1 MYKLGFSTI
10 GCPDYSVEQV
20 IELATANGYL
30 GVELRFIRGSVE
42 LTELDEFSP
51 RGIRD
56 TRQRFEDANLEVVGI
71 DTSVKMASL
80 DTAVRRQQ
88 RESAKA
94 NLEIAEGLG
103 ASFLRVFGGPIPEG
117 QDREA
122 SLDAISGGL
131 GEIADLTAAS
141 GVTSLLELHDEFPT
155 SESILDLFTRGTSD
169 NLKVLWDTLH
179 SYRHGEQPEVTW
191 AKLGDRIRHVHVKD
205 SIGATATRFGFAL
218 TGEGDVPILQIVGLL
233 KRVGYDGFV
242 NFEWE
247 KGWHPEIEE
256 PEIAIPHFARF
267 MAGIH

>member
-10 GCPDYSVEQV
+10 GCPDYSVDQV
-20 IELATANGYL
+20 IEMATANGYL
-30 GVELRFIRGSVE
+30 GVELRFIRGTVE
-42 LTELDEFSP
+42 LTELEEFSP
-51 RGIRD
+51 RKIGS

-80 DTAVRRQQ
+80 DPGVRREQ
-88 RESAKA
+88 RDSARA

-103 ASFLRVFGGPIPEG
+103 AKFLRVFGGPIPDG
-117 QDREA
+117 QDHEA
-122 SLDAISGGL
+122 SLDAIAEGL

-155 SESILDLFTRGTSD
+155 SETVLDLFARGTSD

-205 SIGATATRFGFAL
+205 SVGATASSFGFAL
-218 TGEGDVPILQIVGLL
+218 TGEGDVPILRILDVL
-233 KRVGYDGFV
+233 KHGGYDGFV

-267 MAGIH
+267 MAGVR